1 MAIQIQLRRG
11 TTTEW
16 FNSNPLLAQGEI
28 GVDLTTGKFKIGDGL
43 LHWNSLNYGTTL
55 AGIDDISDVLA
66 TDPLNGSVLVYD
78 SGINKWVATTTL
90 NQQNMDAGEF

>member
-16 FNSNPLLAQGEI
+16 FNSDPLLVQGEI

-43 LHWNSLNYGTTL
+43 LHWNSLNYGNNL
-55 AGIDDISDVLA
+55 AGIDDIPDVIA
-66 TDPLNGSVLVYD
+66 TDPLDGSVLVYNA
-78 SGINKWVATTTL
+78 SINKWVASVTL
-90 NQQNMDAGEF
+90 NQQNIDAGEF